1 MLSDMRWSAEWPDL
15 TVRSPKACATLIW
28 ERFCG
33 VQDPPMGRVNN
44 WNYWRFWQKI
54 ARN

>member
-1 MLSDMRWSAEWPDL
+1 MRWSAEWPDL
-15 TVRSPKACATLIW
+15 TVRSPKAYALLIW

-33 VQDPPMGRVNN
+33 VQGAPIGMVNS
-44 WNYWRFWQKI
+44 WNYWCFWQKI

>member
-15 TVRSPKACATLIW
+15 TVRSPKACAILIW

-33 VQDPPMGRVNN
+33 VQGPPIVMVNN
-44 WNYWRFWQKI
+44 WNYWCFWQKI